1 MGGKILSLPRRA
13 VLSSIAGATCWP
25 FVARAQQV
33 PRQTIGYL
41 SSRAE
46 AAESAAIATMHEAL
60 RQQGFIVGQN
70 VTFAYRWSDGDYSRL
85 PQLAAE
91 LVSEKV
97 SVIAAGGLPAALA
110 AQAAGSSIPIVFSL
124 AVDPVAFG
132 LVRSINR
139 PGGNIT
145 GVMTLFD
152 PLTPKKL
159 QLLHELVPRADI
171 IGLLLNPKNQNAA
184 SHLDHAERAAKAL
197 GLQLKILPA
206 SRSEEIYPAFAA
218 AANSGVGAV
227 LVGDDPGFAVFK
239 TELINAAAQS
249 RIPTMHYVRDFVVA
263 GGLISYGPSFD
274 EIAKDM
280 GIYLGRILNGAD
292 PADLPVLQPTKI
304 ELVIN
309 ATTAKAL
316 GIVIPPTF
324 IATADRVIE

>member
-1 MGGKILSLPRRA
+1 
-13 VLSSIAGATCWP
+13 
-25 FVARAQQV
+25 
-33 PRQTIGYL
+33 
-41 SSRAE
+41 
-46 AAESAAIATMHEAL
+46 MHEGL

-70 VTFAYRWSDGDYSRL
+70 VTFAYRWSEGDYSQL
-85 PQLAAE
+85 PQLAIE
-91 LVSEKV
+91 LVNEKV
-97 SVIAAGGLPAALA
+97 AVIAAGGLPAALA

-152 PLTPKKL
+152 PLTPKKF
-159 QLLHELVPRADI
+159 QLLHELVPKAST

-206 SRSEEIYPAFAA
+206 SRSEEIHPAFAA

-249 RIPTMHYVRDFVVA
+249 RLPTMHYVRDFVVA

-280 GIYLGRILNGAD
+280 GIYLGRILKGAD
-292 PADLPVLQPTKI
+292 PADLPVLQSTKI